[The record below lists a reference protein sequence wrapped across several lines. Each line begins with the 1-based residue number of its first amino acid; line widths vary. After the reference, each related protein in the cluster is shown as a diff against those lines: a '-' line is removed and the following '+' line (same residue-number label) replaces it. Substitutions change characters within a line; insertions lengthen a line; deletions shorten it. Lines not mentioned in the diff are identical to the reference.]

1 MEEERGAE
9 EEEEKQEQE
18 QEEQYENVPR
28 GQWMKGTPLWEEMS
42 IKRIT
47 IYVTRLLIVNAEE

>member
-9 EEEEKQEQE
+9 EEQQKQEQE

-28 GQWMKGTPLWEEMS
+28 GQWKE
-42 IKRIT
+42 
-47 IYVTRLLIVNAEE
+47 LLCEKKCRSNELPST